1 MGVSGEQRCGGTA
14 KPELRGK
21 RSEEKESSQPAKWEL
36 LLRACWRVNKER
48 NEGNGVIRGGQDE
61 KMKNR
66 QGGEIEIGQEGTETL
81 KRNES
86 EHGLTFGK

>member
-1 MGVSGEQRCGGTA
+1 
-14 KPELRGK
+14 
-21 RSEEKESSQPAKWEL
+21 
-36 LLRACWRVNKER
+36 
-48 NEGNGVIRGGQDE
+48 
-61 KMKNR
+61 MKNR